1 MSQAAVDSN
10 NKRVGDLEWYWDRTV
25 NGISRNEERPMRA
38 TVTMTIVGNHA
49 RAGSTTTHQLA
60 LNPQIV
66 VQTQGVGAT
75 EGTDTHISVPVIL
88 IPPALETL
96 TVDYATNDT
105 AGSAT
110 AGTDFTS
117 TSGTLTFAAGE
128 SQRTIEIPII
138 DDMVDDSGENVVLVL
153 SNPSP
158 AVRLTSL
165 GGNGELSRSLEV
177 IGIITNDEPG
187 PDPSVEDLPLVTIEA
202 DSAYVTEGS
211 DAVFKLTRTGE
222 TTDALTV
229 ALTAAETGAM
239 LAGAGATTATFAEGE
254 AETELG
260 VATAGDDTV
269 ENDSTLTVTLTSGT
283 TYRLGTNDQRE
294 AAISVL
300 DDDATSLPGGTV
312 AVEGT
317 TVWTADMTV
326 TDYGNGS
333 VGAGT
338 ADLLANQQGSADL
351 QARSLYYHTEER
363 KLRMA
368 FTTAVDS
375 GALTLAAGNVK
386 LTFPDGTSG
395 NSSFTWN
402 DVDVDW
408 TDGQI
413 FEARLVSGQQEAT
426 EAPDPTLE
434 ALTVSDATLSPAF
447 DAQTLT
453 YTATVRAD
461 TATVTVSGTP
471 TDDDAAVAYTPST
484 DADSGQTGHQVAVAV
499 GDTVAT
505 VTVTATDGR
514 TTRAYRVVVKR
525 PAEADIEDT
534 TETTPTVSV
543 AGGSGTE
550 GDEAISFRVTLDEAA
565 SGTVTVDYATSN
577 GTATAGS
584 DYTAAS
590 GTLSFSAGET
600 RKTLAVRISD
610 DTESESDE
618 TFTVT
623 LSNASGADLGTSE
636 ATGTIQNRAVTPL
649 TASFANMP
657 AEHDGSWFTFDLS
670 FSENVEAGYERIA
683 DEAFTVDGGDT
694 KKAQRKTQA
703 ATRAGPSGSDRTGT
717 ERSASRCRKRATAT
731 TPAPSAPVTGAS

>member
-1 MSQAAVDSN
+1 M
-10 NKRVGDLEWYWDRTV
+10 
-25 NGISRNEERPMRA
+25 
-38 TVTMTIVGNHA
+38 
-49 RAGSTTTHQLA
+49 
-60 LNPQIV
+60 
-66 VQTQGVGAT
+66 
-75 EGTDTHISVPVIL
+75 
-88 IPPALETL
+88 
-96 TVDYATNDT
+96 
-105 AGSAT
+105 
-110 AGTDFTS
+110 
-117 TSGTLTFAAGE
+117 
-128 SQRTIEIPII
+128 
-138 DDMVDDSGENVVLVL
+138 
-153 SNPSP
+153 
-158 AVRLTSL
+158 
-165 GGNGELSRSLEV
+165 
-177 IGIITNDEPG
+177 
-187 PDPSVEDLPLVTIEA
+187 TIEA

-211 DAVFKLTRTGE
+211 DAGFKLTRTGE

-239 LAGAGATTATFAEGE
+239 LAGAGATTATFAEGD
-254 AETELG
+254 AETELR
-260 VATAGDDTV
+260 VATTGDNTV
-269 ENDSTLTVTLTSGT
+269 EDDSTLTVTLTSGT
-283 TYRLGTNDQRE
+283 TYRLGTNDQTE

-338 ADLLANQQGSADL
+338 ADLLANQQGSAGL

-386 LTFPDGTSG
+386 LRFPEGTSG
-395 NSSFTWN
+395 DSSFTWN
-402 DVDVDW
+402 NVDVDW
-408 TDGQI
+408 TDGQT
-413 FEARLVSGQQEAT
+413 FKARLVSGQQEAT

-453 YTATVRAD
+453 YTATVGAD

-550 GDEAISFRVTLDEAA
+550 GDEAISFSITLDEAA
-565 SGTVTVDYATSN
+565 SGAVTVDYATSN

-600 RKTLAVRISD
+600 RKTLAVTISD

-623 LSNASGADLGTSE
+623 LSNTSGADLGTSE

-694 KKAQRKTQA
+694 KKAQRKTQGSNQSWTVRVRPDGNGA
-703 ATRAGPSGSDRTGT
+703 ISITLPETSNCNNAGAICTDDGTEAEPLDVGHRPRAGGNLGRRRRSGGGRQCGT
-717 ERSASRCRKRATAT
+717 YLRGGTQPRCQQPDDGRLRDKRRNRD
-731 TPAPSAPVTGAS
+731 GWR